1 MLVIVGCFPAKAVA
15 TSPVPVIETLA
26 AATEATLNAELVVS
40 AACFPLKAE
49 AMSPVPV
56 IETDATLKALLV
68 VKVACFPF
76 TAAAR
81 PPVMPA
87 TETVPFR

>member
-1 MLVIVGCFPAKAVA
+1 MIVACFPAKAVA
-15 TSPVPVIETLA
+15 TSPVPVID
-26 AATEATLNAELVVS
+26 
-40 AACFPLKAE
+40 
-49 AMSPVPV
+49 
-56 IETDATLKALLV
+56 TDATLKALLV